1 MDIYRLLYLPTV
13 RFLLLAASAAKGH
26 HIASSKCSSLV
37 ACHAGGYI
45 SMSTSFDCPPG
56 PVLFCGP
63 HARTHCCRERGPC
76 ICVRLDGRGGSTE
89 LWSTAQHRTW
99 SACGLVHSDGAM
111 DGRDVRVESVRFLP
125 LQPCPSPIPSEP
137 PPIRIARRSRR
148 YQYCGCIDCG
158 CSRGMA
164 SVFVK
169 AWSPETYDSADEP
182 WTDDGDRSGLCRPC
196 MQIGVPFKLD
206 DLERRPCLQRR
217 TRSSVVCSGS
227 EREQCI
233 PVHLEK
239 REGCCA
245 FP

>member
-1 MDIYRLLYLPTV
+1 
-13 RFLLLAASAAKGH
+13 
-26 HIASSKCSSLV
+26 
-37 ACHAGGYI
+37 
-45 SMSTSFDCPPG
+45 
-56 PVLFCGP
+56 
-63 HARTHCCRERGPC
+63 
-76 ICVRLDGRGGSTE
+76 

-125 LQPCPSPIPSEP
+125 LQPCP
-137 PPIRIARRSRR
+137 
-148 YQYCGCIDCG
+148 YCGCIDCG

-164 SVFVK
+164 RVFVK

-227 EREQCI
+227 GASVPQREQCI

-239 REGCCA
+239 GKGAVRSRERQKRMPHVQTQKAWDHVKPPSRSLGL
-245 FP
+245 

>member
-26 HIASSKCSSLV
+26 HIASKCSSLV

-45 SMSTSFDCPPG
+45 SMSTDRAAAQVLIVG
-56 PVLFCGP
+56 VVGVWPVF
-63 HARTHCCRERGPC
+63 
-76 ICVRLDGRGGSTE
+76 
-89 LWSTAQHRTW
+89 
-99 SACGLVHSDGAM
+99 
-111 DGRDVRVESVRFLP
+111 
-125 LQPCPSPIPSEP
+125 
-137 PPIRIARRSRR
+137 
-148 YQYCGCIDCG
+148 
-158 CSRGMA
+158 
-164 SVFVK
+164 FVK

-227 EREQCI
+227 GASVPQREQCI

-239 REGCCA
+239 GKGAVRSRERQKRMPHVQTQKAWDHVKPPSRSLGL
-245 FP
+245 